1 MYDRELAEEI
11 INQVH
16 QSVMLVIARFEP
28 VKSVNDLPVHRRG
41 WKSWMR
47 SVCS

>member
-1 MYDRELAEEI
+1 MYDRDLTREI

-28 VKSVNDLPVHRRG
+28 VKSVNDFRG
-41 WKSWMR
+41 SPEGMEKLDA
-47 SVCS
+47 V